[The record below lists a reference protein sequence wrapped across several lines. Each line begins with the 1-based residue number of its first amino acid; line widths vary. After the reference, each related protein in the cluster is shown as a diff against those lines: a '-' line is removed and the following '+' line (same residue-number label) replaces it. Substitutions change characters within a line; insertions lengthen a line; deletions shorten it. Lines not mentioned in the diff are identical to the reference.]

1 MIRPIKNINDRPQI
15 EWYTE
20 YSSTS
25 GGPIVHKKEYD
36 MALEIYCDHLE
47 KALDRACEILEE
59 RLTCPYE
66 YFDYEFDR
74 CKNYCNNECKDY
86 WKDYLLNGDNL

>member
-1 MIRPIKNINDRPQI
+1 MIRPIKDINARPQI

-47 KALDRACEILEE
+47 KALDKACVELENLSCVKGLGQVGMCYAE
-59 RLTCPYE
+59 
-66 YFDYEFDR
+66 
-74 CKNYCNNECKDY
+74 
-86 WKDYLLNGDNL
+86 WKEYLLKGGN